1 MERSRSFSKEIVN
14 LLSIYPTYPIQID
27 KPDIEGVKLY
37 VVKVGFPFPLRAL
50 IPGNYLYVLLPD
62 GEFRFPQLPNQALSQ
77 IGDFH
82 HPQLAKRKPV
92 IGAGV
97 FGLSP
102 SGITFINNKSGCY
115 RPDPDSLNTVGFY
128 LKIMNIPTDENF
140 KFMPFFH

>member
-37 VVKVGFPFPLRAL
+37 VVKVGFPFPSRVLK
-50 IPGNYLYVLLPD
+50 PGNYLYVLLPD
-62 GEFRFPQLPNQALSQ
+62 GEFRFPQIPNEDLSL

-92 IGAGV
+92 IGAGI
-97 FGLSP
+97 FGFS
-102 SGITFINNKSGCY
+102 SNGITFINNKSGCY
-115 RPDPDSLNTVGFY
+115 RPDPDSLDAVAFY
-128 LKIMNIPTDENF
+128 LNIMKIPALV
-140 KFMPFFH
+140 K